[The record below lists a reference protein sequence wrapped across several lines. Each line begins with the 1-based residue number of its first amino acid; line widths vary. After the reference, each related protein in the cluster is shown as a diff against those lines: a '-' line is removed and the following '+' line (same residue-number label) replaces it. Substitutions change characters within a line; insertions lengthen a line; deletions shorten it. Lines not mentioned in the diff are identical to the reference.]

1 MTHNR
6 SDDPYTEPPNS
17 TVDDW
22 LGQSVERDREVA
34 DRLVEQSDGDLDE
47 AERRFDAE
55 AAGER
60 EQHRRL
66 HPEDDDEITG
76 DPQSPGETFLVDD
89 MAQAEPNEPA

>member
-1 MTHNR
+1 MTDNR

-22 LGQSVERDREVA
+22 LGQSVERDRETA

-47 AERRFDAE
+47 AERRFRNE
-55 AAGER
+55 ATGER

-66 HPEDDDEITG
+66 HPENDAQRKG
-76 DPQSPGETFLVDD
+76 DTDSPGETFLTDD